1 MHTQEVKMPEDDTTI
16 RISRE
21 EKQALDMARNAWEK
35 QVGRRVTAGEFV
47 RFLSERYLRE
57 VGDDSKGAKPKSTSG
72 LIAVQQVK
80 SAEPQSVSPGPQV
93 FLVACTRCGGQIGW
107 RPDLS
112 SEGYCPYCGIY
123 LRLKG

>member
-1 MHTQEVKMPEDDTTI
+1 MPEEDTTI

-21 EKQALDMARNAWEK
+21 EKQTLDMARNAWEK

-57 VGDDSKGAKPKSTSG
+57 VGGEVKVTKPIRTSG
-72 LIAVQQVK
+72 LIAVQQLK
-80 SAEPQSVSPGPQV
+80 PAEPQSVSPGPQV
-93 FLVACTRCGGQIGW
+93 SLVACARCGGQIGW
-107 RPDLS
+107 RTDVS

-123 LRLKG
+123 LRLRG

>member
-1 MHTQEVKMPEDDTTI
+1 VYALYAQGVEMPEEDTTI

-57 VGDDSKGAKPKSTSG
+57 VGGESKDIKPKSTSG

-80 SAEPQSVSPGPQV
+80 PA
-93 FLVACTRCGGQIGW
+93 
-107 RPDLS
+107 
-112 SEGYCPYCGIY
+112 
-123 LRLKG
+123 